1 MAAARKYAGLDDI
14 DDAADIYETPELT
27 DGSTVQTSTARSP
40 SPDAEESDAGAS
52 SGIIRGRL
60 DPDQA
65 RNRFLPSRVDASEAD
80 FSDRVTAKKQSYR
93 VSNRR
98 RRDGSVIED
107 GEHED
112 EEFSD
117 EDTDEGLERKLA
129 RLTREIEEV
138 KSGFAQRQT
147 EQQDGDIKQGDKSD
161 KGTANAI
168 DALSKALDALRS
180 SQRDAVSAHSRL
192 AKQLSE
198 SAATAPNQHIAPP
211 SVAPAT
217 QSPPVDAETLA
228 RIASFDAR
236 LSDLERTLGLSN
248 LDISS
253 KTTSSIIPILPTLS
267 LLDKQVHLLTSAD
280 TLPYLDGL
288 TEKLSSVPSTKPSP
302 ADTEDSALSSE
313 DKAKLRSLYALL
325 PTLTTM
331 APTVPALLVRL
342 RSLRQ
347 IHASAAG
354 AGQLLEELERRQDET
369 DKEIAAWK
377 AGLERVETA
386 VRETQGGMKANSDVV
401 EGWVKELEAKFRDAG
416 ME

>member
-1 MAAARKYAGLDDI
+1 M
-14 DDAADIYETPELT
+14 
-27 DGSTVQTSTARSP
+27 
-40 SPDAEESDAGAS
+40 GAS

-60 DPDQA
+60 DPDRA
-65 RNRFLPSRVDASEAD
+65 RNRFLSSRVDASEAD
-80 FSDRVTAKKQSYR
+80 FSDRVNAKKQSYR

-138 KSGFAQRQT
+138 KSGFAQRQA
-147 EQQDGDIKQGDKSD
+147 EQQDGGIQQGDKND
-161 KGTANAI
+161 NGAANAI
-168 DALSKALDALRS
+168 DALSKALDSVRS
-180 SQRDAVSAHSRL
+180 SQRDAMSAHSRL
-192 AKQLSE
+192 AKQLSNPAT
-198 SAATAPNQHIAPP
+198 AATIQQVAPP

-217 QSPPVDAETLA
+217 QSAPEDPETLT

-236 LSDLERTLGLSN
+236 LSELERTLGLSS

-253 KTTSSIIPILPTLS
+253 KATSSIVPILPMLS

-288 TEKLSSVPSTKPSP
+288 TQKLSSIPSTNTLP
-302 ADTEDSALSSE
+302 ADTEETALSTE

-331 APTVPALLVRL
+331 APTVPALLARL

-347 IHASAAG
+347 IHSSAAG
-354 AGQLLEELERRQDET
+354 AGQLLEELERRQEDT
-369 DKEIAAWK
+369 DKEITAWK

-386 VRETQGGMKANSDVV
+386 VTEAESGMKANSDVV
-401 EGWVKELEAKFRDAG
+401 EGWVKELEAKMKGAG
-416 ME
+416 LE

>member
-1 MAAARKYAGLDDI
+1 M
-14 DDAADIYETPELT
+14 
-27 DGSTVQTSTARSP
+27 
-40 SPDAEESDAGAS
+40 GAS

-60 DPDQA
+60 DTDRA
-65 RNRFLPSRVDASEAD
+65 RNRFLSSRVDASEAD
-80 FSDRVTAKKQSYR
+80 FSDRVNAKKQSYR

-98 RRDGSVIED
+98 RRRDGSVIQD

-117 EDTDEGLERKLA
+117 EDTDEGLERRLA

-147 EQQDGDIKQGDKSD
+147 EQQDGDIQQGYKSD

-168 DALSKALDALRS
+168 DALSKALGALRS
-180 SQRDAVSAHSRL
+180 SQRDAVSVHSRL
-192 AKQLSE
+192 AKQLSGP
-198 SAATAPNQHIAPP
+198 AVTARKQTTAPP

-217 QSPPVDAETLA
+217 EPAPVDAETLT

-236 LSDLERTLGLSN
+236 LSDLERTLGLSS

-288 TEKLSSVPSTKPSP
+288 TQKLSAVPSTKPLP
-302 ADTEDSALSSE
+302 AETEETTLSSE

-331 APTVPALLVRL
+331 APTVPALLARL

-347 IHASAAG
+347 IHSSAAG
-354 AGQLLEELERRQDET
+354 AGQLLEELEKRQEET

-377 AGLERVETA
+377 AGLDRVETA
-386 VRETQGGMKANSDVV
+386 VKEAESGMKANSDVV
-401 EGWVKELEAKFRDAG
+401 EGWVKELEAKVQDAG
-416 ME
+416 LE